1 MANYSLANAIL
12 AKIDADPTDVVP
24 YKDLF
29 GYCHQL
35 VKTDEKAAHAINE
48 QLRARIGLHMKHN
61 PQELYLLYRESL
73 LLDAVYSFDAYLI
86 FMELGREPK
95 DRFYQPRRKILKRVV
110 DALQQLADGELEEL
124 FLSLPPRTGKLVAD
138 NTPILTTKGWKKH
151 GELKVGDY
159 VFSPEGKAV
168 MVNRVFPKDHTT
180 HTVTFSDGTQIK
192 CHFRHEWK
200 VYDRRF
206 GREHILETQEM
217 IGHLE
222 NGGTEHVRGH
232 RYNFMIPNKEPIKG
246 VKTDLPV
253 KPYTLGAW
261 LGDGT
266 NTKPYITGDK
276 NDYAV
281 IEGIIED
288 GYTLDH
294 TYTHKTYGTKTYAIG
309 GLRKD
314 LAKIGLCH
322 YKIRHEKYIPQ
333 EYLTA
338 PIEDRLQLLAGL
350 LDTDGCLVRK
360 EKRYHFSTTSEGIR
374 DGIIQLISTF
384 GWRVG
389 VKIEEPHVSSSG
401 IELKKRCWIITF
413 NPTMHIPCR
422 LERKQLFEFSKQRR
436 IAIAK
441 IEPSE
446 PEQGNCIS
454 VDGGMYLVGDRMIQ
468 THNSSLIVF
477 FITWLIGRDS
487 DKPNLYSSY
496 TGIVTG
502 AFYDAVLEIITDP
515 DTYNWHIVFPT
526 NKIASTD
533 AAELTIDI
541 NRRKHY
547 HSLTCRSI
555 DGTLNGACDASDG
568 FIIGDDLVSGI
579 EEALS
584 KERMISKWSKVD
596 NNLIPRGKGNS
607 RYLWIGTRWSVIDPI
622 GLRLD
627 LLEND
632 IRYKSRKY
640 KVINLP
646 ALNDK
651 DESNFDYPYGVG
663 FDTLYYQ
670 QRRASFERN
679 NDMASWL
686 AQYMG
691 VPIEREGTLFTPN
704 DFRYYNGELPEG
716 EPDRVFMA
724 VDPAYG
730 GGDFVAAPI
739 CAQYGDDIY
748 VVDVVYDNGDKKV
761 TQPLIAGK
769 AKKYNVS
776 LIQIEG
782 DKSTIGYKEG
792 VEEELKKIEY
802 RVTLTTRQ
810 SNTQGNKQQRIFDKA
825 PDIREMMLFLE
836 SGKRQKDYVKFM
848 ENVFAFKMFL
858 AKSGLKKQHDDAPD
872 SLAQAVDMVVHPRGR
887 YSIFKRPC

>member
-12 AKIDADPTDVVP
+12 AKIDADPTDIVP

-124 FLSLPPRTGKLVAD
+124 FLSMPPRVGK
-138 NTPILTTKGWKKH
+138 
-151 GELKVGDY
+151 
-159 VFSPEGKAV
+159 
-168 MVNRVFPKDHTT
+168 
-180 HTVTFSDGTQIK
+180 
-192 CHFRHEWK
+192 
-200 VYDRRF
+200 
-206 GREHILETQEM
+206 
-217 IGHLE
+217 
-222 NGGTEHVRGH
+222 
-232 RYNFMIPNKEPIKG
+232 
-246 VKTDLPV
+246 
-253 KPYTLGAW
+253 
-261 LGDGT
+261 
-266 NTKPYITGDK
+266 
-276 NDYAV
+276 
-281 IEGIIED
+281 
-288 GYTLDH
+288 
-294 TYTHKTYGTKTYAIG
+294 
-309 GLRKD
+309 
-314 LAKIGLCH
+314 
-322 YKIRHEKYIPQ
+322 
-333 EYLTA
+333 
-338 PIEDRLQLLAGL
+338 
-350 LDTDGCLVRK
+350 
-360 EKRYHFSTTSEGIR
+360 
-374 DGIIQLISTF
+374 
-384 GWRVG
+384 
-389 VKIEEPHVSSSG
+389 
-401 IELKKRCWIITF
+401 
-413 NPTMHIPCR
+413 
-422 LERKQLFEFSKQRR
+422 
-436 IAIAK
+436 
-441 IEPSE
+441 
-446 PEQGNCIS
+446 
-454 VDGGMYLVGDRMIQ
+454 
-468 THNSSLIVF
+468 SSLIVF

-632 IRYKSRKY
+632 VRYKSRKY